1 LANQN
6 VSALGRKAAVFRA
19 ADLIRTICEV
29 AGCVSYLDDIQRGA
43 QDDGIQIAVERHDTA
58 KLFDDMLRT
67 FSYQGISD
75 SVAREYMHRHGMAT
89 WAQITEHLAAKPPC
103 PRLKS
108 YWHYDQCR
116 YDKGSGSCSE
126 PEHIGA
132 CPVPTHRLRNGRLN
146 QTAYSFYLFTRD
158 VAENDLVGWID
169 QQFTSVATKASDPSH
184 ELQLQEALIGP
195 LRHVY
200 GVSDKILTMTLSELL
215 MGAQKVRP
223 HWFAV
228 GKAMIAVDTLVHN
241 FLHRTGILTGCVAE
255 HAYGTGCY
263 KSGGCADILRSVAN
277 LIDARRFN
285 PAFPR
290 VFPRF
295 VQYAIW
301 QYCAADGLDICNG
314 NRIDDRRGCTQ
325 HYCNIFG
332 KCSKRSL
339 NTA

>member
-1 LANQN
+1 
-6 VSALGRKAAVFRA
+6 
-19 ADLIRTICEV
+19 V
-29 AGCVSYLDDIQRGA
+29 AS
-43 QDDGIQIAVERHDTA
+43 
-58 KLFDDMLRT
+58 
-67 FSYQGISD
+67 
-75 SVAREYMHRHGMAT
+75 EYMHRHGTAT
-89 WAQITEHLAAKPPC
+89 WAQITKHLTTKPSC

-126 PEHIGA
+126 PEHLGA

-158 VAENDLVGWID
+158 IAENDLVGWID
-169 QQFTSVATKASDPSH
+169 NQLSKVATKASDPSH
-184 ELQLQEALIGP
+184 ELELQEALIGP

-215 MGAQKVRP
+215 MGAPKVRP

-228 GKAMIAVDTLVHN
+228 GAAMIAVDTLVHN
-241 FLHRTGILTGCVAE
+241 FLHRTGILAGCAAD

-263 KSGGCADILRSVAN
+263 KSGGCADILRSVAS

-285 PAFPR
+285 PAFPP

-314 NRIDDRRGCTQ
+314 NRIDDRCGCTQ
-325 HYCNIFG
+325 HYCTIFSKCG
-332 KCSKRSL
+332 KTPLKI
-339 NTA
+339 A